1 MICNTLGM
9 TTEVQDAER
18 DVAESKQGLQQSLRV
33 ARDTT
38 RRISLKLRE
47 KMLPTLVVAGLV
59 GAAALGVAVVVGRG
73 TARPRWRAPRQ
84 RSLTGEVARAA
95 GMWLLRAVAVRVA
108 AELVAQVRTERSPE
122 LAQPS
127 PLA

>member
-1 MICNTLGM
+1 MICILLGM

-33 ARDTT
+33 ARETT
-38 RRISLKLRE
+38 RSLSLTLRK

-59 GAAALGVAVVVGRG
+59 GAAALGIAVVVARG
-73 TARPRWRAPRQ
+73 MARPRWRAPRQ
-84 RSLTGEVARAA
+84 TSLTGEVARAA

-108 AELVAQVRTERSPE
+108 AELVAEVRAVGSPE
-122 LAQPS
+122 LAESS
-127 PLA
+127 PVV